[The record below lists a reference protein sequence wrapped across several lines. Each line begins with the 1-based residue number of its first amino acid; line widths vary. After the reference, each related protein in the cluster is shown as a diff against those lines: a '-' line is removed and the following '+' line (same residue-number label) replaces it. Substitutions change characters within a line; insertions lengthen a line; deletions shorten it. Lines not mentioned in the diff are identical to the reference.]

1 MRLPFVFTFLLAY
14 AIAGMTLAEEPV
26 KRDDTP
32 IIPAP
37 VLLVAD
43 GLNNDGSLVKNYRR
57 GLDYAIDYFGNYGP
71 YYVYLLSSDS
81 EESIRQIY
89 LQRAKNRINQNSET
103 STAREQIAE
112 FMKRNNVTNEIKAVL
127 AGKAEGGLTWTQH
140 PPILYEDVTT
150 NAKGREKDPLE
161 NTWGA
166 LHEYHHVF
174 QMAHCDTKQSRSSDK
189 HINSWMAEG
198 MASYSSAKFMQNL
211 SLIDFEDYMLQ
222 LKKSG
227 ANIGRPGINEYVAK
241 HPNWQLENEE
251 YWEEGGSAQV
261 YYMLGAWATAYL
273 IHVKEVKEVVVLK
286 EWYFDI
292 PKLGKSAA
300 FEKHMGLS
308 LNDFYQEFRPFILQS
323 DDRVMQ
329 IFKQNRKAP

>member
-89 LQRAKNRINQNSET
+89 LQRAKNRINQNSKT

-112 FMKRNNVTNEIKAVL
+112 FMKRNNVINEIKAVL
-127 AGKAEGGLTWTQH
+127 EGKAEGGLTWTQH

-308 LNDFYQEFRPFILQS
+308 LKDFYQEFRPFILQS

>member
-292 PKLGKSAA
+292 PKLGKAAA

-329 IFKQNRKAP
+329 IFKQNRKAQ

>member
-1 MRLPFVFTFLLAY
+1 MY
-14 AIAGMTLAEEPV
+14 
-26 KRDDTP
+26 KRQ
-32 IIPAP
+32 
-37 VLLVAD
+37 
-43 GLNNDGSLVKNYRR
+43 

-308 LNDFYQEFRPFILQS
+308 LKDFYQEFRPFILQS

-329 IFKQNRKAP
+329 IFKHNRKAP

>member
-43 GLNNDGSLVKNYRR
+43 GLNKDGSLVKNYRR

>member
-308 LNDFYQEFRPFILQS
+308 LKDFYQEFRPFILQS

-329 IFKQNRKAP
+329 NFKQNRKAP

>member
-323 DDRVMQ
+323 DNRVMQ

>member
-112 FMKRNNVTNEIKAVL
+112 FMKRNNVTNEINAVL

>member
-1 MRLPFVFTFLLAY
+1 MRLPFVLTFLLAY

-81 EESIRQIY
+81 EESVRQIY

-308 LNDFYQEFRPFILQS
+308 LKDFYQEFRPFILQS

>member
-127 AGKAEGGLTWTQH
+127 AGKVEGGLTWTQH

-273 IHVKEVKEVVVLK
+273 IHVKKVKEVVVLK

>member
-81 EESIRQIY
+81 EESVRQIY

-329 IFKQNRKAP
+329 IFNRNRKAQ

>member
-308 LNDFYQEFRPFILQS
+308 LKDFYQEFRPFILQS

>member
-89 LQRAKNRINQNSET
+89 LQRAKNRINQDSET

-251 YWEEGGSAQV
+251 YWEEGASAQV

-308 LNDFYQEFRPFILQS
+308 LKDFYQEFRPFILQS

>member
-26 KRDDTP
+26 KKDDTP

-81 EESIRQIY
+81 EESVRQIY

-241 HPNWQLENEE
+241 HPNWQLENEK
-251 YWEEGGSAQV
+251 YWEEGASAQV

-308 LNDFYQEFRPFILQS
+308 LKDFYQEFRPFILQS

>member
-26 KRDDTP
+26 KRDDAP

-43 GLNNDGSLVKNYRR
+43 GLNKDGSLVKNYRR

-81 EESIRQIY
+81 EESVRQIY

-323 DDRVMQ
+323 DNRVMQ

>member
-26 KRDDTP
+26 KRDDAP

-89 LQRAKNRINQNSET
+89 LQRAKNRINQDSET

-308 LNDFYQEFRPFILQS
+308 LKDFYQEFRPFILQS

>member
-89 LQRAKNRINQNSET
+89 LQRAKNRINQDSET

-112 FMKRNNVTNEIKAVL
+112 FMKRNNVINEIKAVL
-127 AGKAEGGLTWTQH
+127 EGKAEGGLTWTQH

-251 YWEEGGSAQV
+251 YWEEGASAQV

-323 DDRVMQ
+323 DNRVMQ

>member
-81 EESIRQIY
+81 EESVRQIY

-112 FMKRNNVTNEIKAVL
+112 FMKRNNVTNEINAVL

>member
-1 MRLPFVFTFLLAY
+1 
-14 AIAGMTLAEEPV
+14 
-26 KRDDTP
+26 
-32 IIPAP
+32 
-37 VLLVAD
+37 
-43 GLNNDGSLVKNYRR
+43 
-57 GLDYAIDYFGNYGP
+57 
-71 YYVYLLSSDS
+71 
-81 EESIRQIY
+81 
-89 LQRAKNRINQNSET
+89 
-103 STAREQIAE
+103 
-112 FMKRNNVTNEIKAVL
+112 MKRNNVTNEIKAVL

-308 LNDFYQEFRPFILQS
+308 LKDFYQEFRPFILQS

>member
-26 KRDDTP
+26 KRDDAP

-43 GLNNDGSLVKNYRR
+43 GLNKDGSLVKNYRR

-89 LQRAKNRINQNSET
+89 LQRAKNRINQDSET

-323 DDRVMQ
+323 DNRVMQ

>member
-308 LNDFYQEFRPFILQS
+308 LKDFYQEFRPFILQS

-329 IFKQNRKAP
+329 IFKQNRKAQ

>member
-251 YWEEGGSAQV
+251 YWEEGASAQV

-308 LNDFYQEFRPFILQS
+308 LKDFYQEFRPFILQS
-323 DDRVMQ
+323 DNRVMQ

>member
-14 AIAGMTLAEEPV
+14 AIAGMTLAEESV
-26 KRDDTP
+26 KRDDAP

-43 GLNNDGSLVKNYRR
+43 GLNKDGSLVKNYRR

-81 EESIRQIY
+81 EESVRQIY

-308 LNDFYQEFRPFILQS
+308 LKDFYQEFRPFILQS

>member
-127 AGKAEGGLTWTQH
+127 AGKVEGGLTWTQH

>member
-89 LQRAKNRINQNSET
+89 LQRAKNRINQDSET
-103 STAREQIAE
+103 STAREQIAA

-127 AGKAEGGLTWTQH
+127 TGKAEGGLTWTQH

-308 LNDFYQEFRPFILQS
+308 LKDFYQEFRPFILQS

>member
-81 EESIRQIY
+81 EESVRQIY

-251 YWEEGGSAQV
+251 YWEEGASAQV

-323 DDRVMQ
+323 DNRVMQ

>member
-308 LNDFYQEFRPFILQS
+308 LKDFYQEFRPFILQS
-323 DDRVMQ
+323 DNRVMQ

>member
-26 KRDDTP
+26 KRDDAP

-43 GLNNDGSLVKNYRR
+43 GLNKDGSLVKNYRR

-81 EESIRQIY
+81 EESVRQIY
-89 LQRAKNRINQNSET
+89 LQRAKNRINQDSET

-308 LNDFYQEFRPFILQS
+308 LKDFYQEFRPFILQS

>member
-14 AIAGMTLAEEPV
+14 AIAGITLAEEPV

-308 LNDFYQEFRPFILQS
+308 LKDFYQEFRPFILQS

-329 IFKQNRKAP
+329 IFKHHRKAP

>member
-26 KRDDTP
+26 KRDDAP

-43 GLNNDGSLVKNYRR
+43 GLNKDGSLVKNYRR

-89 LQRAKNRINQNSET
+89 LQRAKNRINQDSET

>member
-89 LQRAKNRINQNSET
+89 LQRAKNRINQNSKT

-112 FMKRNNVTNEIKAVL
+112 FMKRNNVINEIKAVL
-127 AGKAEGGLTWTQH
+127 EGKAEGGLTWTQH

-251 YWEEGGSAQV
+251 YWEEGASAQV

-323 DDRVMQ
+323 DNRVMQ

>member
-329 IFKQNRKAP
+329 IFNRNRKAQ

>member
-81 EESIRQIY
+81 EESVRQIY

-112 FMKRNNVTNEIKAVL
+112 FMKRNNVTNEINAVL

-308 LNDFYQEFRPFILQS
+308 LKDFYQEFRPFILQS

>member
-89 LQRAKNRINQNSET
+89 LQRAKNRINQDSET

-308 LNDFYQEFRPFILQS
+308 LKDFYQEFRPFILQS

>member
-112 FMKRNNVTNEIKAVL
+112 FMKRNNVTNEINAVL

-308 LNDFYQEFRPFILQS
+308 LKDFYQEFRPFILQS

>member
-81 EESIRQIY
+81 EESVRQIY

-323 DDRVMQ
+323 DNRVMQ

>member
-292 PKLGKSAA
+292 PKLGKAAA

-323 DDRVMQ
+323 DDRVLQ

>member
-89 LQRAKNRINQNSET
+89 LQRAKNRINQDSET

-140 PPILYEDVTT
+140 PPFLYEDVTT

>member
-81 EESIRQIY
+81 EESVRQIY

-329 IFKQNRKAP
+329 IFKQNRKAQ

>member
-81 EESIRQIY
+81 EESVRQIY

-174 QMAHCDTKQSRSSDK
+174 QMAHCDTKQSRSCDK

-308 LNDFYQEFRPFILQS
+308 LKDFYQEFRPFILQS